1 MDYYKAG
8 TCTAE
13 KVREYM
19 KQIAPDAR
27 IRKIT
32 TFKDMICVAL
42 ENDDIIYVN
51 EKEVRTFKNDNSTP
65 VND

>member
-1 MDYYKAG
+1 MNYYKAG

-13 KVREYM
+13 QVREYM

-32 TFKDMICVAL
+32 TFRDMICVAL
-42 ENDDIIYVN
+42 ENDDIIYVS